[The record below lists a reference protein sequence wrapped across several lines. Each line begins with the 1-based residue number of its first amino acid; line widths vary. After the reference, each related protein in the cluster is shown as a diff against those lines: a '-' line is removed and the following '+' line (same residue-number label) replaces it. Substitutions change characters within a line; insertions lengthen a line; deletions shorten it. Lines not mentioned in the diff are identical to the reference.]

1 MKRLVAFL
9 GVTTLCVVSACKSQR
24 IESEAAMMTGG
35 NPHKGKSAIA
45 RYGCISCHTI
55 PGVRGADGL
64 VGPPLTRIASRVYIG
79 GVLANT
85 PENMI
90 RWIRNPK
97 EVDQLTAM
105 PNVGVS
111 EGDARDIVG
120 YLYTLR

>member
-1 MKRLVAFL
+1 MKRFVVSIMIAA
-9 GVTTLCVVSACKSQR
+9 LCVVSACKSQR
-24 IESEAAMMTGG
+24 IEAQAAMMTGG
-35 NPHKGKSAIA
+35 DPHKGKTAIGK
-45 RYGCISCHTI
+45 YGCISCHTI

-64 VGPPLTRIASRVYIG
+64 VGPPLTSIASRVYIG

-90 RWIRNPK
+90 RWIRDPK
-97 EVDQLTAM
+97 AVDQLTAM

-111 EGDARDIVG
+111 EGDARDIAG